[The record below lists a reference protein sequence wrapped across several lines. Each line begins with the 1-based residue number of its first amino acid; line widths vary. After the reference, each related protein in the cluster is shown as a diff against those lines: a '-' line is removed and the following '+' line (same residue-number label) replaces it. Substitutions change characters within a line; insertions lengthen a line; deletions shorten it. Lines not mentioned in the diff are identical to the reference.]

1 MNIRQHICAMA
12 ALLILG
18 LPSLAQ
24 AGKLDLGSLN
34 QVSIQDLEDM
44 WHKAKSSKN
53 GQLAEKSLKAQ
64 DIREL
69 LDGKVNLPDEV
80 TNELLEKQ
88 LEKSP
93 KVKAVTVHSKENGRL
108 EIQVATDTKLGDVK
122 VSGTIKEF
130 VVNDKDAYAV
140 YRIKGKKLLNHGG
153 LTGWLFSNISLSMLN
168 KWAGHVDLTNIPVK
182 VDGNTVRVDFRD
194 ALLQS
199 DYAKKSI
206 GGYKLLDVLR
216 VSGAKPIKD
225 NIQLQT
231 DLAIPEG
238 VKQLLKTGLGV
249 RD

>member
-1 MNIRQHICAMA
+1 MCVFTTMLV
-12 ALLILG
+12 LLM
-18 LPSLAQ
+18 PSFAN
-24 AGKLDLGSLN
+24 AGKLDLGSLSN
-34 QVSIQDLEDM
+34 VSIQDLEDM
-44 WHKAKSSKN
+44 WHKAKGSKN

-69 LDGKVNLPDEV
+69 LGGKVNLPDEV
-80 TNELLEKQ
+80 TNELLKKQ

-93 KVKAVTVHSKENGRL
+93 KIKDLTVHSKENGRL
-108 EIQVATDTKLGDVK
+108 EIQVNTDTELGGVK

-130 VVNDKDAYAV
+130 VVNDKEAYAV

-153 LTGWLFSNISLSMLN
+153 LTSWLFSNISLSMLN
-168 KWAGHVDLTNIPVK
+168 KWAGHVDLTNVPVK
-182 VDGNTVRVDFRD
+182 VDGNTVQVDFRD

-199 DYAKKSI
+199 DYAKKSV

-216 VSGAKPIKD
+216 INGATPVKD

-231 DLAIPEG
+231 DLAIPDG
-238 VKQLLKTGLGV
+238 AKQLLKAGLEF